1 MRRTMLK
8 SKIHRA
14 TLTGSD
20 LNYVGSI
27 TVDADLLEAS
37 DIREHEMVHVLDI
50 DNGARFETYTI
61 AGARGSGEMQVN
73 GAAAR
78 LVHTGDKVIVVSYAA
93 YEEAELESYEPKVVH
108 VNSENHI
115 DARLLRHLGGGIVVG
130 GDHGDRLA
138 ERLLLRQGPQGHGLA
153 LGRRGRGDVR
163 AGAHASSSETAS
175 STVTMA
181 FVAFTCT
188 TRGS

>member
-27 TVDADLLEAS
+27 TVDADLLDAA
-37 DIREHEMVHVLDI
+37 DIREHELVHVLDI

-61 AGARGSGEMQVN
+61 AGTRGSGDLQVN

-93 YEEAELESYEPKVVH
+93 YEEAELESYDPKVVH
-108 VNSENHI
+108 VNADNSI
-115 DARLLRHLGGGIVVG
+115 VTVDDAVAELL
-130 GDHGDRLA
+130 
-138 ERLLLRQGPQGHGLA
+138 
-153 LGRRGRGDVR
+153 
-163 AGAHASSSETAS
+163 S
-175 STVTMA
+175 
-181 FVAFTCT
+181 
-188 TRGS
+188 